1 MLLDEREVAMGAPI
15 QRLWHHVSYWPF
27 LSIFWGHEPVLGPT
41 ETPDKVVLGT
51 VAVTFKECEGV
62 CEPTAEQIEAKE
74 RERAD
79 RFKGDQLL
87 PIMGFGGGS
96 PSPPS

>member
-1 MLLDEREVAMGAPI
+1 LPFLGFLHGREPVPEQKALDKVALDEI
-15 QRLWHHVSYWPF
+15 
-27 LSIFWGHEPVLGPT
+27 
-41 ETPDKVVLGT
+41 
-51 VAVTFKECEGV
+51 AVTFKECEGI
-62 CEPTAEQIEAKE
+62 CEPTAKQIQAKE

-87 PIMGFGGGS
+87 PIMGIGGGS

>member
-1 MLLDEREVAMGAPI
+1 VGTPI
-15 QRLWHHVSYWPF
+15 QRLWHHISHWPF
-27 LSIFWGHEPVLGPT
+27 LSFLREREPAPGPT
-41 ETPDKVVLGT
+41 KVPDKVGLDKIAG
-51 VAVTFKECEGV
+51 TFKECEDYR
-62 CEPTAEQIEAKE
+62 EPTAEQIQAKE

-87 PIMGFGGGS
+87 PIMGIGGGS

>member
-1 MLLDEREVAMGAPI
+1 MGASI
-15 QRLWHHVSYWPF
+15 QRHWHCISLPF
-27 LSIFWGHEPVLGPT
+27 FRFLRGHEAVSEPLKVA
-41 ETPDKVVLGT
+41 DKVVLDKIE
-51 VAVTFKECEGV
+51 VLFKECEGV
-62 CEPTAEQIEAKE
+62 CEPTAEQIQAKE

-87 PIMGFGGGS
+87 PIMGLGGGS

>member
-1 MLLDEREVAMGAPI
+1 MGASI
-15 QRLWHHVSYWPF
+15 QRLWENLFKLPF
-27 LSIFWGHEPVLGPT
+27 LSLLRGHNPVSEPP
-41 ETPDKVVLGT
+41 ETADKVALGKI
-51 VAVTFKECEGV
+51 AATFKECEGV
-62 CEPTAEQIEAKE
+62 CEPMAKQIQVKE

-87 PIMGFGGGS
+87 PIMGLGGGS

>member
-1 MLLDEREVAMGAPI
+1 MGAPI
-15 QRLWHHVSYWPF
+15 QRLWHHISRWP
-27 LSIFWGHEPVLGPT
+27 LLDLLGGRATAPDPS
-41 ETPDKVVLGT
+41 EFVDRIALDKVP
-51 VAVTFKECEGV
+51 VTFRECKRV
-62 CEPTAEQIEAKE
+62 CEPTAGQIEAKE
-74 RERAD
+74 RERAE